1 MPRGVG
7 ALDEARL
14 QGRLWSPRVLNPTLW
29 VKANAPGTLTVS
41 GTTVTGVTDAAS
53 GAAWTV
59 AGSIGRDLTQ
69 LGGLPTLR
77 LNNATENQIL
87 TIAQSYAG
95 NEITLV
101 SLHRNRSA
109 VGSRITFGR
118 LFSLWAAGVN
128 DFNSTN
134 GGILT
139 YGVTGANGVSF
150 YRNIGIAASTS
161 PLINNVWGCVVAT
174 RSGTAV
180 TISLDGRARVTG
192 TTAAANFN
200 FGNVRIGN
208 DDGPRQDSGMDGYIA
223 ENLLLT
229 RALSQPEEFALTGY
243 LAWEWGR
250 VETLPASHPFANR
263 PPLIGD

>member
-109 VGSRITFGR
+109 GGRINFGR
-118 LFSLWAAGVN
+118 LFSLFAAGVN
-128 DFNSTN
+128 DFAGTN

-139 YGVTGANGVSF
+139 YGITGANGVTF
-150 YRNIGIAASTS
+150 YRNLAIAASIS
-161 PLINNVWGCVVAT
+161 PLINDVWGCAVAT
-174 RSGTAV
+174 RSGTSV
-180 TISLDGRARVTG
+180 TMSLDGGTRTTG

-223 ENLLLT
+223 ENLLIT
-229 RALSQPEEFALTGY
+229 RALSLPEELALTGY

-250 VETLPASHPFANR
+250 VGTLPAAHPFRNR

>member
-95 NEITLV
+95 NGITLV
-101 SLHRNRSA
+101 SLHRNRSTS
-109 VGSRITFGR
+109 GSRIQYGR
-118 LFSLWAAGVN
+118 LFSLWRATLDYVSN
-128 DFNSTN
+128 D

-139 YGVTGANGVSF
+139 YGVTGTNGVAF
-150 YRNIGIAASTS
+150 YRAVAITAQTS
-161 PLINNVWGCVVAT
+161 PLINDVWGCVVAT
-174 RSGTAV
+174 RSGTSV
-180 TISLDGRARVTG
+180 TMSLDGGTRTTG

-208 DDGPRQDSGMDGYIA
+208 DDGPRADSGMDGYIA
-223 ENLLLT
+223 ENLLIT
-229 RALSQPEEFALTGY
+229 RALSLPEELALTGY

-250 VETLPASHPFANR
+250 VGTLPAAHPFRNR

>member
-1 MPRGVG
+1 MPRGVSR
-7 ALDEARL
+7 LDEARL
-14 QGRLWSPRVLNPTLW
+14 QGRLWTPRVLNPTLW

-59 AGSIGRDLTQ
+59 TGSIERDLTQ

-77 LNNATENQIL
+77 LNNTIANQMM
-87 TIAQSYAG
+87 TIAQSYNG

-109 VGSRITFGR
+109 GGRITFGR
-118 LFSLWAAGVN
+118 LFALWRATFDYASN
-128 DFNSTN
+128 D

-139 YGVTGANGVSF
+139 YGITGANGVSL
-150 YRNIGIAASTS
+150 YRNLAAAVSTS
-161 PLINNVWGCVVAT
+161 PLINDVWGCAVAT
-174 RSGTAV
+174 RSGTSV
-180 TISLDGRARVTG
+180 TISLDGGTRATG

-200 FGNVRIGN
+200 FTNVRIGN

-223 ENLLLT
+223 ENLLFT
-229 RALSQPEEFALTGY
+229 RALSQSEELALTGY

-250 VETLPASHPFANR
+250 VGTLPAAHPFRNR

>member
-1 MPRGVG
+1 MARESNPYRE
-7 ALDEARL
+7 ALQQE
-14 QGRLWSPRVLNPTLW
+14 QLWTPRVLNPALW
-29 VKANAPGTLTVS
+29 VKANAPGTLAVS
-41 GTTVTGVTDAAS
+41 GSTVTGVTDAAS

-59 AGSIGRDLTQ
+59 AGSIGFDLTQ
-69 LGGLPTLR
+69 LGGRPTLR
-77 LNNATENQIL
+77 LDNAIQNQMM

-109 VGSRITFGR
+109 GGRIQYGR
-118 LFSLWAAGVN
+118 LFALWRATFDYGSN
-128 DFNSTN
+128 D

-139 YGVTGANGVSF
+139 YSLTGANGVTF
-150 YRNIGIAASTS
+150 YRNLAIAASTS

-180 TISLDGRARVTG
+180 TMSLDGGTRTTG
-192 TTAAANFN
+192 TTPAANFN
-200 FGNVRIGN
+200 FTNVRIGN
-208 DDGPRQDSGMDGYIA
+208 DDGPRLDSGMDGYIA
-223 ENLLLT
+223 ENLLIP
-229 RALSQPEEFALTGY
+229 RALSRSEELALTGY

-250 VETLPASHPFANR
+250 VGTLPASHPFANR

>member
-1 MPRGVG
+1 MPRGVN

-14 QGRLWSPRVLNPTLW
+14 QGRLWTPRVLNPTLW

-59 AGSIGRDLTQ
+59 TGSIERDLTQ

-77 LNNATENQIL
+77 LNNTIANQFL
-87 TIAQSYAG
+87 TIASSYAG

-109 VGSRITFGR
+109 GGRIQYGR
-118 LFSLWAAGVN
+118 LFALWRATFDYGSN
-128 DFNSTN
+128 D

-139 YGVTGANGVSF
+139 YGISGFNGVYF
-150 YRNIGIAASTS
+150 YRNLAANAQTS
-161 PLINNVWGCVVAT
+161 PLINDVWGCAVAT
-174 RSGTAV
+174 RSGTSV
-180 TISLDGRARVTG
+180 TMSLDGGTRTTG

-200 FGNVRIGN
+200 FSNVRIGN
-208 DDGPRQDSGMDGYIA
+208 DDGPRSDSGMDGYIA
-223 ENLLLT
+223 ENLLFT
-229 RALSQPEEFALTGY
+229 RALSQSEELVLTGY
-243 LAWEWGR
+243 LSWEWGR
-250 VETLPASHPFANR
+250 VGTLPAAHPFRNR

>member
-95 NEITLV
+95 NGITLV
-101 SLHRNRSA
+101 SLHRNRSTS
-109 VGSRITFGR
+109 GRIQYGR
-118 LFSLWAAGVN
+118 LFSLWRATFDYASN
-128 DFNSTN
+128 D

-139 YGVTGANGVSF
+139 YGVTGTNGVAF
-150 YRNIGIAASTS
+150 YRAGAITAQTS
-161 PLINNVWGCVVAT
+161 PLINDVWGCVVAT
-174 RSGTAV
+174 RSGTSV
-180 TISLDGRARVTG
+180 TMSLDGGTRTTG

-208 DDGPRQDSGMDGYIA
+208 DDGPRADSGMDGYIA
-223 ENLLLT
+223 ENLLIT
-229 RALSQPEEFALTGY
+229 RALSLPEELALTGY

-250 VETLPASHPFANR
+250 VGTLPAAHPFRNR

>member
-1 MPRGVG
+1 M
-7 ALDEARL
+7 
-14 QGRLWSPRVLNPTLW
+14 LWTPRVLNPTLW

-41 GTTVTGVTDAAS
+41 GTTVTGVKDAAS

-59 AGSIGRDLTQ
+59 AGSIGYDLTQ

-77 LNNATENQIL
+77 LNNTIENQIL

-101 SLHRNRSA
+101 SLHRNRSV
-109 VGSRITFGR
+109 VGGRIQYGR
-118 LFSLWAAGVN
+118 PFSLWRGPN
-128 DFNSTN
+128 DFAGTD

-139 YGVTGANGVSF
+139 YGNTGANGVNF
-150 YRNIGIAASTS
+150 YRNLAIAASTS
-161 PLINNVWGCVVAT
+161 PLINDVWGCVIAT
-174 RSGTAV
+174 RSGTSV
-180 TISLDGRARVTG
+180 TMSLDGGTRTTG

-200 FGNVRIGN
+200 FSNVRIGN

-223 ENLLLT
+223 ENLLIT
-229 RALSQPEEFALTGY
+229 RALSLPEEFALTGY

-250 VETLPASHPFANR
+250 VGTLPAAHPFRNR